1 MGSNPI
7 PLALSL
13 VAVTLLIVLSY
24 IKNRVLTTLELGHIP
39 GKEGNTMER
48 ATTYAKHVVAS
59 VAEVA
64 SALGASMLASVGLL
78 T

>member
-39 GKEGNTMER
+39 SKEGNTMEK
-48 ATTYAKHVVAS
+48 AMTCVKHVVAS

-64 SALGASMLASVGLL
+64 SALGASMLASDGPL

>member
-13 VAVTLLIVLSY
+13 VAVTLLIVLVFM
-24 IKNRVLTTLELGHIP
+24 KERVLTTLELGQNP
-39 GKEGNTMER
+39 SKEGSDMEK
-48 ATTYAKHVVAS
+48 AKMYAKYMVVS

-64 SALGASMLASVGLL
+64 SALGASLVALVGPLA
-78 T
+78 